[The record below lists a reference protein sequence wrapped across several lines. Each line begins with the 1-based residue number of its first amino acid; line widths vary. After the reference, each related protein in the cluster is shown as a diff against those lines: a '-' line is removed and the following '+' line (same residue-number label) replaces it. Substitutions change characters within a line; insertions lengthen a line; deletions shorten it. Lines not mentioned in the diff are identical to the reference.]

1 MNFSQQGV
9 MKEWKVVQMKK
20 KENNEWEQKYLRV
33 GLVT

>member
-9 MKEWKVVQMKK
+9 MKEWKLVLEKD
-20 KENNEWEQKYLRV
+20 NNEMEQKYLSV